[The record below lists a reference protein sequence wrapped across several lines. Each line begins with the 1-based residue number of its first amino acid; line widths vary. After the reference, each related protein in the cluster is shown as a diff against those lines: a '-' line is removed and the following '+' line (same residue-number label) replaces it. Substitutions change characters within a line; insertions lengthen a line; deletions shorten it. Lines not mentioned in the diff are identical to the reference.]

1 MVKLK
6 NYMNI
11 IRQKTLDISGHHIT
25 VVQTYADSD
34 GEDLV
39 VPDGFWDILIY
50 KLQGV
55 TQVLLFDR
63 PLLKPVKVPI
73 IAGQEQLIISFHA
86 GSYVTQIP
94 RSEDGVHFLP
104 VLDNGAF
111 RIGSHAFTIPTF
123 ETVEDI
129 VRGLIENGILV
140 QDKVIAR
147 TTQHQKQGASIRTVQ
162 RQFRNITG
170 MTPHYYA
177 QATRAR
183 EAATL
188 LRQGK
193 PAVTVAHDLN
203 YTDQFHMTHALK
215 KFIGKTPREIMRE
228 KDN

>member
-6 NYMNI
+6 SYMNSI
-11 IRQKTLDISGHHIT
+11 MQKLLNISGHHIT
-25 VVQTYADSD
+25 VVQTCADSD

-39 VPDGFWDILIY
+39 VPDGFWDIMVY
-50 KLQGV
+50 KLHGT

-73 IAGQEQLIISFHA
+73 IAGQQQLILSFHA
-86 GSYVTQIP
+86 GSYIAEIP
-94 RSEDGVHFLP
+94 RSEDGVQFLP
-104 VLDNGAF
+104 VLKNKTF
-111 RIGSHAFTIPTF
+111 RMGSHILTIPTF
-123 ETVEDI
+123 ETVEDTI
-129 VRGLIENGILV
+129 RSLIERGILL

-162 RQFRNITG
+162 RQFRQITG
-170 MTPHYYA
+170 MTPHYYT

-183 EAATL
+183 EAVAL

-193 PAVTVAHDLN
+193 PTITVAHELN
-203 YTDQFHMTHALK
+203 YADQFHMTHALK
-215 KFIGKTPREIMRE
+215 KFTGKTPREIMRE